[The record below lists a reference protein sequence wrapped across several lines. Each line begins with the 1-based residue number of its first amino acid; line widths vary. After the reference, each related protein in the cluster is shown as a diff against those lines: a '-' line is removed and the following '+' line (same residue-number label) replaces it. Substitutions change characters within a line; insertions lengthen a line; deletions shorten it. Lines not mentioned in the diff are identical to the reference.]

1 MTFNYFYVSK
11 IRSVHTLERWTGGR
25 NIRLRLFLLP
35 IFPSSP
41 ILIMRVVWFDNL
53 ETVLT
58 NKDPDLIFLD
68 TNSKKSVLL
77 KGTLMTWLHLSNLNP
92 NSASEFS
99 ILRKEV
105 WENSGVSLSPIKPSL
120 SNHSWDHEH
129 VSTSLVQTY
138 INTRWV
144 DLPSLHVRWS
154 HPHIP
159 EWCISFPLDHSGVW
173 VSLWIFGVGG

>member
-1 MTFNYFYVSK
+1 MEG
-11 IRSVHTLERWTGGR
+11 RTGG
-25 NIRLRLFLLP
+25 IFRLRLFLFP
-35 IFPSSP
+35 ILPSSP

-53 ETVLT
+53 QTVLT
-58 NKDPDLIFLD
+58 DKNPVLIFLD

-129 VSTSLVQTY
+129 VSTSLVQTH
-138 INTRWV
+138 IDTRWV

-159 EWCISFPLDHSGVW
+159 ERYISFPLDHSW
-173 VSLWIFGVGG
+173 FWLSWWIFYVGEWRRWCSLFLII

>member
-1 MTFNYFYVSK
+1 MTFNYHYVSK
-11 IRSVHTLERWTGGR
+11 IRSVHILERWTGGG

-41 ILIMRVVWFDNL
+41 ILKMRVVWFDNL

-58 NKDPDLIFLD
+58 NKDPVLIFLD

-99 ILRKEV
+99 LLKNEV
-105 WENSGVSLSPIKPSL
+105 WENSGVSPSHYRFSL
-120 SNHSWDHEH
+120 RSFLRSWSCFNISCSNS
-129 VSTSLVQTY
+129 Y
-138 INTRWV
+138 
-144 DLPSLHVRWS
+144 
-154 HPHIP
+154 
-159 EWCISFPLDHSGVW
+159 
-173 VSLWIFGVGG
+173 

>member
-1 MTFNYFYVSK
+1 MTKENDTGDIKKMRNRIFFIFKEDLMYEFTILYVSK
-11 IRSVHTLERWTGGR
+11 IRSVHTLERWTGGG

-58 NKDPDLIFLD
+58 NKDPVLIFLD

-92 NSASEFS
+92 NSASDS
-99 ILRKEV
+99 SPLRKEG
-105 WENSGVSLSPIKPSL
+105 WWTSGGKSLWVHPFSLSSFFRSWMCFNISC
-120 SNHSWDHEH
+120 SNSYWN
-129 VSTSLVQTY
+129 S
-138 INTRWV
+138 
-144 DLPSLHVRWS
+144 
-154 HPHIP
+154 
-159 EWCISFPLDHSGVW
+159 
-173 VSLWIFGVGG
+173 